1 MIFFK
6 RQGIGRKLIQY
17 VLTEEREKQM
27 KKIFLWVIADNMP
40 ARRFYEANGLCAS
53 GDTCLIE
60 GTDKTDMCYEMEL

>member
-27 KKIFLWVIADNMP
+27 KKIFLWVIVDNIS

>member
-1 MIFFK
+1 
-6 RQGIGRKLIQY
+6 
-17 VLTEEREKQM
+17 M